1 MIAAF
6 VFVEWIIA
14 VYVLGHTTRQYYQPV
29 DTTQDILDRGLTPI
43 ISNHLIGQMRK
54 SSLPLFRELADI
66 AGAVIFYRN
75 NFFAAAAAQ
84 SWSYYMYV
92 KLITRS

>member
-6 VFVEWIIA
+6 AFVQWIIA

-43 ISNHLIGQMRK
+43 ISNHLIGQMKK

-75 NFFAAAAAQ
+75 NIFVPAAAQ
-84 SWSYYMYV
+84 SWSYCTFN
-92 KLITRS
+92 L